1 MNNSTK
7 YTCRGCAALSGLCDK
22 VTADKPPSSKQLEL
36 KRGTLGC
43 RGAVPQ
49 NVLYPAWCGSAVML
63 KRALG
68 WEQGSAL
75 VRGEE
80 HGLLGYNV
88 LPPQM
93 GLGRGKPRAFMFFAS
108 QFINSKTAISC
119 CPQGSCHSGQW
130 QRAKL
135 DSGLSPG
142 ATSSSPAPAQALL
155 QLSLNSSAFLKF
167 PPSSITTRLGFSF

>member
-1 MNNSTK
+1 MFLSVVSIHRKVQSVNNSTK

-43 RGAVPQ
+43 TGAVPQ

-93 GLGRGKPRAFMFFAS
+93 GLGRGKPRAFMFFA
-108 QFINSKTAISC
+108 F
-119 CPQGSCHSGQW
+119 HS
-130 QRAKL
+130 L
-135 DSGLSPG
+135 
-142 ATSSSPAPAQALL
+142 
-155 QLSLNSSAFLKF
+155 
-167 PPSSITTRLGFSF
+167 